1 MFFKTNIILKLTL
14 LLVTLILRQHVSAQD
29 TVNIQLKWRHQFQFA
44 GYYAALKNNYF
55 KELGLKVK
63 LIEGG
68 SNTDIVDKVVTG
80 QVQYAVSSSEIITD
94 FIAGKPL
101 CVIAVIFQ
109 HSPYILLSSTKSN
122 IKRPTDLVG
131 KKIMATSKQGWT
143 EIKAV
148 FLKEGIDPT
157 LLKLKEHVWDL
168 NYLANGKADA
178 LSGYISFEPYMLD
191 KMGISYNIIKPE
203 DYGVDFYGDLLFSTQ
218 DYVKNNNTQ
227 VDNIKSAIIK
237 GWEYAF
243 AHQEEMADYILA
255 LPGVIN
261 RGVTKDI
268 LLKEAAAIY
277 KLAEP
282 DLISIGHMNHGRW
295 QTILNTHKQLGLSP
309 QNITLDGFIYTQI
322 PVEYKGKF
330 RLVFYISLALL
341 VCIIFVLSYNY
352 LLKKEV
358 REQTNALRKTTEELL
373 LSNAELE
380 KFAYVASHNLR
391 APVVNIIS
399 LMQLYDRNNPS
410 SPDNDYIITKLNDT
424 TKNLS
429 NTLKDLI
436 HVVSSNDVNNDLQ
449 SLNIEQVFNEVKESI
464 SELIVET
471 NTLITC
477 KFATT
482 EVYYSHK
489 ALSSIL
495 LNLITNSIKYRKP
508 NSPAV
513 IELLTITKKDGIEIQ
528 VKDNGIGIDLD
539 KYGEKLFGLFQR
551 FNTNIEGSGI
561 GLHIIKKQ
569 IETLGGKIS
578 VNSAVNIG
586 TTVTVNIKRNL

>member
-1 MFFKTNIILKLTL
+1 ML
-14 LLVTLILRQHVSAQD
+14 LLFATLTIKQQVNAQD
-29 TVNIQLKWRHQFQFA
+29 TVNIQLKWKHQFQFA

-55 KELGLKVK
+55 KDAGLNVK
-63 LIEGG
+63 LIEGE
-68 SNTDIVDKVVTG
+68 SNIDIVDRIVKG
-80 QVQYAVSSSEIITD
+80 QVEYAVSSSEIITD

-109 HSPYILLSSTKSN
+109 HSPYILLTSTKSN
-122 IKRPTDLVG
+122 IKSPTDLVG

-143 EIKAV
+143 EIKAT

-168 NYLANGKADA
+168 NYLVNGKADA
-178 LSGYISFEPYMLD
+178 LSGYISFEPYMLN
-191 KMGISYNIIKPE
+191 KMGIPYNIINPV

-218 DYVKNNNTQ
+218 DYIKNNNTQ

-243 AHQEEMADYILA
+243 AHQEEMADYILT
-255 LPGVIN
+255 LPGVEE
-261 RGVTKDI
+261 RGITKEI
-268 LLKEAAAIY
+268 LLQEAAAIY

-282 DLISIGHMNHGRW
+282 NLISVGHMNPGRW
-295 QTILNTHKQLGLSP
+295 QTILNTYKQLGLSP
-309 QNITLDGFIYTQI
+309 QNATIDGFIYTQTPI
-322 PVEYKGKF
+322 EYKGKF
-330 RLVFYISLALL
+330 RMVLYFSLALV
-341 VCIIFVLSYNY
+341 VCIIFILGYSY

-358 REQTNALRKTTEELL
+358 RKQTKTLRQTTDELL

-399 LMQLYDRNNPS
+399 LMQLYDRNNPA
-410 SPDNDYIITKLNDT
+410 SPENDYIIAKLTDT

-436 HVVSSNDVNNDLQ
+436 QVVSSKDVNNDLQ
-449 SLNIEQVFNEVKESI
+449 IVNIQQVFNEVKESI
-464 SELIVET
+464 SQLIIET
-471 NTLITC
+471 NTLINC
-477 KFATT
+477 KFDVK
-482 EVYYSHK
+482 EIYFSHK
-489 ALSSIL
+489 ALTSIL
-495 LNLITNSIKYRKP
+495 LNLISNAIKYRKP
-508 NSPAV
+508 NSNAV
-513 IELLTITKKDGIEIQ
+513 IEIITLHTNSGTEIQ
-528 VKDNGIGIDLD
+528 IRDNGIGIDLD
-539 KYGEKLFGLFQR
+539 KNGEKLFGLFQR

-569 IETLGGKIS
+569 IETLGGKINI
-578 VNSAVNIG
+578 NSTINIG
-586 TTVTVNIKRNL
+586 TTVTVNIKTTFNPT

>member
-1 MFFKTNIILKLTL
+1 
-14 LLVTLILRQHVSAQD
+14 
-29 TVNIQLKWRHQFQFA
+29 
-44 GYYAALKNNYF
+44 
-55 KELGLKVK
+55 
-63 LIEGG
+63 
-68 SNTDIVDKVVTG
+68 
-80 QVQYAVSSSEIITD
+80 
-94 FIAGKPL
+94 
-101 CVIAVIFQ
+101 
-109 HSPYILLSSTKSN
+109 
-122 IKRPTDLVG
+122 
-131 KKIMATSKQGWT
+131 
-143 EIKAV
+143 
-148 FLKEGIDPT
+148 
-157 LLKLKEHVWDL
+157 VWDL

-227 VDNIKSAIIK
+227 VDNIKSALIK